1 MREAVKQSL
10 ELAAENEKTK
20 SVMFYRNTF
29 DGNIVDY
36 KDVID
41 KESIINIINQV
52 K

>member
-1 MREAVKQSL
+1 
-10 ELAAENEKTK
+10 
-20 SVMFYRNTF
+20 MFYRNTF